1 MALVFIPA
9 MMQNL
14 SNGVTQVQ
22 IAAPTVRDI
31 IDHLETQFP
40 GFKERLLQ
48 DGDIRPDI
56 AVAVDGEV
64 AFDLMERVGDDS
76 EVHFIPPISGGL

>member
-22 IAAPTVRDI
+22 IAASTVRDI

>member
-14 SNGVTQVQ
+14 SNGVSQVQ
-22 IAAPTVRDI
+22 IAARTVRDL
-31 IDHLETQFP
+31 IDQLEAQFP

-56 AVAVDGEV
+56 AVSVDGEI
-64 AFDLMERVGDDS
+64 AFDIMERLCERS
-76 EVHFIPPISGGL
+76 EVHFIPPISGGI